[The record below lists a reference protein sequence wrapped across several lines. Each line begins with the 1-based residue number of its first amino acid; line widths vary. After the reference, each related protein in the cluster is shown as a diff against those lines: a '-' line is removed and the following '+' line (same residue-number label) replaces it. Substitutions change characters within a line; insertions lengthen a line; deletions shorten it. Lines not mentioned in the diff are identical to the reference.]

1 VWRNFDFS
9 PPHLLVNDLLM
20 IIPWIYSHLQQRLK
34 KIAILT
40 ALAKNINESK
50 NAQVSP
56 LCACVVIIG
65 RKKEKD
71 EIIYCWNV
79 IRYSITRKE
88 TIYPQELNWTIL
100 ASHFQPLHV
109 EKQTL
114 NIYNPKHLKE
124 STFKQLAHLHRDHF
138 LHGLSRIEVPSAPFG
153 AQDLEGSAPKAYTL
167 KNKRQRM

>member
-1 VWRNFDFS
+1 VCGDNRTEKRKGRDNI
-9 PPHLLVNDLLM
+9 LLKCNKVF
-20 IIPWIYSHLQQRLK
+20 Y
-34 KIAILT
+34 
-40 ALAKNINESK
+40 
-50 NAQVSP
+50 
-56 LCACVVIIG
+56 
-65 RKKEKD
+65 
-71 EIIYCWNV
+71 
-79 IRYSITRKE
+79 YSITRKE

-109 EKQTL
+109 AKQTL

-124 STFKQLAHLHRDHF
+124 STFKQLAHLHSDHF